1 MLEVGDLIPEFEL
14 YSPNGDLFSSERM
27 DKKTILYFTRRM
39 ELPPARLKQGA
50 FHPYTKI

>member
-14 YSPNGDLFSSERM
+14 HSTKGDLFSSERM
-27 DKKTILYFTRRM
+27 DKKQSYIFTRRM
-39 ELPPARLKQGA
+39 ELPLVRLKQGA